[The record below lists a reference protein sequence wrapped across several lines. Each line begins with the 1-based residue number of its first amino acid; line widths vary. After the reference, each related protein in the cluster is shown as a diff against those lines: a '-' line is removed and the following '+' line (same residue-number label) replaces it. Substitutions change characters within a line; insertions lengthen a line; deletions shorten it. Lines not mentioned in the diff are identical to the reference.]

1 MTSLSA
7 AFDVAPNATASLK
20 ELPYSN
26 PTVPQYEDNVT
37 DEADK
42 RYAYERSRQKLY
54 AKAPPHHNG
63 QRPVMSSQESF
74 KEMRPGEYGK
84 NEPTHQKAP
93 MSCSSCQEDM
103 CCSGDNVFCVSC
115 NRQTLAASGSSIPSL
130 FQ

>member
-7 AFDVAPNATASLK
+7 AFDDAPNAAASQK
-20 ELPYSN
+20 ESAYSN

-54 AKAPPHHNG
+54 AKSPPHHNG

-84 NEPTHQKAP
+84 SEPTHQKAP

-115 NRQTLAASGSSIPSL
+115 NRQTLASSGSSIPSL